1 MEVTGPQGM
10 EMERPPGRI
19 GNEVL
24 ESETSAEIRT
34 GVCMGAILGRDED
47 GDLGVGMWRPT
58 PWLHWSP
65 GSVGLGG
72 ECPSWRPEA
81 PGVSALLGED

>member
-1 MEVTGPQGM
+1 
-10 EMERPPGRI
+10 
-19 GNEVL
+19 
-24 ESETSAEIRT
+24 
-34 GVCMGAILGRDED
+34 MGAILGGDED

-58 PWLHWSP
+58 PWLHWSS

-72 ECPSWRPEA
+72 ECPVRRPEA